1 MRKYIIFSSVATIA
15 LAAMTA
21 LSLSSCNKED
31 VTAQASEPQEIVLN
45 VSDGIDLDV
54 ETKATTEVTTIPS
67 SLYFGAT
74 TGTAGSSDAVK
85 WAAATGSVSSNKI
98 STGKYQSATP
108 TAYNWYVSNKTF
120 TVAATGPTIAADN
133 GTDIISGVAKANST
147 ASPSVT
153 LNHIFSRVKLGTT
166 TSPNG
171 YSVSGVSVTI
181 KSTSSTDIT
190 GTAGT
195 YNMATDKWTA
205 ASTRLTTAQS
215 LTSSSDLYLIPG
227 TYTLTA
233 TYTLS
238 KTGFSKTYTSKT
250 TTVTIAQG
258 KINTINCS
266 FSNNEAQAITLVVS
280 LTAWG
285 AETQT
290 ATFS

>member
-1 MRKYIIFSSVATIA
+1 MRKDTIFSSLATIA
-15 LAAMTA
+15 LVAMTA
-21 LSLSSCNKED
+21 LSLSSCNKEG
-31 VTAQASEPQEIVLN
+31 VTAQVSEPQEIVLN

-54 ETKATTEVTTIPS
+54 ETKATALTTVPT

-85 WAAATGSVSSNKI
+85 WAADTGSVSSNKI

-108 TAYNWYVSNKTF
+108 TAYNWYVSNKPF
-120 TVAATGPTIAADN
+120 TVPATGPTIAADN

-171 YSVSGVSVTI
+171 YSVSDVSVTI

-215 LTSSSDLYLIPG
+215 LSSSSDLYLIPG

-250 TTVTIAQG
+250 TTVTIVQG

-266 FSNNEAQAITLVVS
+266 FTNNEAQAITLVVL
-280 LTAWG
+280 LTEWDPV
-285 AETQT
+285 TQT